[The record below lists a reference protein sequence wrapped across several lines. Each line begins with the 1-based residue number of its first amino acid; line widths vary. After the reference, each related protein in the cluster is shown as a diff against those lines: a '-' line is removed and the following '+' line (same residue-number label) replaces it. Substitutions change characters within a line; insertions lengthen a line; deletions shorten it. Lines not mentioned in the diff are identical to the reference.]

1 MIWYNKEG
9 CFVMSEFSNR
19 FKQLKDESN
28 LTLKDLSE
36 VLDITI
42 PNLSYYMK
50 GREPAYDIL
59 IRIANYFNVSVDWII
74 GNDIDISKMEDKVM
88 KLEKEN
94 LALSKKLCKIKEM
107 VLKD

>member
-1 MIWYNKEG
+1 
-9 CFVMSEFSNR
+9 MSEFSNR
-19 FKQLKDESN
+19 FRQLKDESN

-36 VLDITI
+36 ALDITI

-50 GREPAYDIL
+50 GREASYDIL

-94 LALSKKLCKIKEM
+94 LVLSEKLCKIKEM